1 MHNKALWYRY
11 FTERTGPRAKRA
23 AAAGRPAPGSAQ
35 VPEPHHWRRA
45 SRPSVRGL
53 KRARPAR

>member
-11 FTERTGPRAKRA
+11 FTERSGPKRGA
-23 AAAGRPAPGSAQ
+23 PAGRPPAGPPA

-53 KRARPAR
+53 KKARPAR

>member
-11 FTERTGPRAKRA
+11 FTERAGPKRGA
-23 AAAGRPAPGSAQ
+23 SAWRTPGGAPP

-53 KRARPAR
+53 KKARPAR